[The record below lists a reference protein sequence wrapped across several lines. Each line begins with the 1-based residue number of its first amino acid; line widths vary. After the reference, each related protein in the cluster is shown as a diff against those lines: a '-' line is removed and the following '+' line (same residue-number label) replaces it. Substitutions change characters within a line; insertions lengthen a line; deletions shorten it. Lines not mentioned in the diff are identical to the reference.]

1 MYYLRWSVDIKG
13 HCVVSAKLYDSCHYK
28 LIVTE
33 LVMVKVKIIKKKK
46 EVKIGEIRNFSG

>member
-1 MYYLRWSVDIKG
+1 MYYLWSVDIKG

-28 LIVTE
+28 LTVTE
-33 LVMVKVKIIKKKK
+33 LVMVKVKIIKEKK